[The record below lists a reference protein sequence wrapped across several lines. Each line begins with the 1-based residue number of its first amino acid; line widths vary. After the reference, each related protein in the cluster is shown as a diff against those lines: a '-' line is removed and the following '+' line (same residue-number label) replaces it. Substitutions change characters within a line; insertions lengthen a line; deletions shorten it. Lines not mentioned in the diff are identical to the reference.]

1 MSGSEAIKLL
11 DLIQSH
17 RVTAVIYVAAKLGI
31 AELLRDGPRS
41 LDELARATGARHDAL
56 RRLLVT
62 LSTIGICAS
71 VDPSRYS
78 LTELG
83 SALDGSAERSFKA
96 WAISKAKCFPN
107 HGMECL
113 NPL

>member
-1 MSGSEAIKLL
+1 MLSSPAIQLL

-41 LDELARATGARHDAL
+41 LDELASETNAHHDAL
-56 RRLLVT
+56 QRLLT
-62 LSTIGICAS
+62 ALSTVGICA
-71 VDPSRYS
+71 PAGQTAYT

-83 SALDGSAERSFKA
+83 AALDGSAEQSFKA
-96 WAISKAKCFPN
+96 WGDLRRRNAFEI
-107 HGMECL
+107 MEW
-113 NPL
+113 NA